1 MKALLVAAFL
11 LIGLVQS
18 RACSPDQLEIQTQT
32 GSIQFTVEIA
42 DHFLSRAR
50 GLMNRSVLPP
60 KTGMLFLYDSETPV
74 SFWMKNVPFPLDML
88 FIDRS
93 GRVVRVHENAKPG
106 DLTPINSELPV
117 LGVLEIPGGASRRA
131 QINPGD
137 IVRHPAFHNLTT
149 SCD

>member
-1 MKALLVAAFL
+1 MVIAFL
-11 LIGLVQS
+11 LVGLGQS
-18 RACSPDQLEIQTQT
+18 RACSPNQLEIQTQT
-32 GSIQFTVEIA
+32 GSIQLTVEIA
-42 DHFLSRAR
+42 DRFLSRAR
-50 GLMNRSVLPP
+50 GLMNRPALPP
-60 KTGMLFLYDSETPV
+60 KTGVLFLYNSETPV
-74 SFWMKNVPFPLDML
+74 SFWMKKVSFPLDML

-93 GRVVRVHENAKPG
+93 GRVVRVYENARPG

-137 IVRHPAFHNLTT
+137 TVRHPAFHNLTM